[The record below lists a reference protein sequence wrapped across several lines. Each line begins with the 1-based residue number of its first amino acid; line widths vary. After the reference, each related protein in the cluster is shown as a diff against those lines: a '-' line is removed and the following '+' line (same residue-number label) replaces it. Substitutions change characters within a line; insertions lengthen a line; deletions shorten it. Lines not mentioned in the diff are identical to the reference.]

1 MGSAAGMPRRMLLE
15 PNEMISASHGSRRR
29 RTFWLRWY
37 GTSPQGDN
45 CREGNESSP
54 SHSAG
59 ELIAGTPV
67 SSGFHFAETG
77 EAPDVDERVP
87 AIPSAEMPLAL
98 SQTRQISGAA
108 TEHAI
113 SNDAATLVR
122 ENRERR
128 PKSVVDCLS
137 ELASI
142 LEATPHP
149 HRERCLRLVRHCQQ
163 AVHGSDRANRPE
175 RSARRPR

>member
-1 MGSAAGMPRRMLLE
+1 MGSAAGLPRRMLLE

-37 GTSPQGDN
+37 GTSPPGEDLPNGD
-45 CREGNESSP
+45 EPSP
-54 SHSAG
+54 GHSAG

-77 EAPDVDERVP
+77 ESPGVDEIVH

-98 SQTRQISGAA
+98 NQTRQINGAV

-113 SNDAATLVR
+113 SNEAATLVR
-122 ENRERR
+122 ENRGRH

-137 ELASI
+137 ELAAI

-149 HRERCLRLVRHCQQ
+149 DRERCLRLVRHCQQ
-163 AVHGSDRANRPE
+163 AVHGSDRANRAE